1 MNNKP
6 DFFLMILSLLI
17 PLVGLVLFLM
27 SLNGNERE
35 LSFTYLL
42 CTIGGMMGWL
52 VIFINIFM

>member
-1 MNNKP
+1 MNKP
-6 DFFLMILSLLI
+6 DVLLI
-17 PLVGLVLFLM
+17 VLSILIPVVGLVLFLM